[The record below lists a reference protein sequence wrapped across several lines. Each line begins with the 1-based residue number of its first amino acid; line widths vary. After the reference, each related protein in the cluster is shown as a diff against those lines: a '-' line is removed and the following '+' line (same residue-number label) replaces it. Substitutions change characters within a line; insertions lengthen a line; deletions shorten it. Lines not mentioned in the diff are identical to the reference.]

1 MVELPKF
8 GDRLPVELFHVSECN
23 VRYGQPFGLT
33 EKDKKLE
40 ENLKYNQIKES
51 MQARPEGEGYG
62 VYIGKGRLE
71 GRSKYTTHFIYGKEV
86 IINPDI
92 SEEEARIASFI
103 ENNDYLK
110 KSMDPITYGENLNWI
125 VSRSGGKIRATARKL
140 GGISA
145 SGLSEYLTMLQGLP
159 SQKMRDVI
167 RKYEI
172 PFKGKG
178 SSDPHS
184 ALGLAKMKLD
194 KEKLDEL
201 TEVAENGGVQALWQ
215 RIDFMVTGKQ
225 KRGLPKDAY
234 DVDRVT
240 WKKSNKFERKY
251 SDNICKAAKNKKL
264 TKTEYIKMFLINH
277 MKEIEKDAKIS

>member
-1 MVELPKF
+1 MDSPKS
-8 GDRLPVELFHVSECN
+8 GERVPVEMFHVSKCN
-23 VRYGQPFGLT
+23 VRYNEPFGIT
-33 EKDKKLE
+33 KEDQEFKE
-40 ENLKYNQIKES
+40 HLKFNPIRVPME
-51 MQARPEGEGYG
+51 ARPEGDEFG
-62 VYIGKGRLE
+62 VYIGRRRFLAK
-71 GRSKYTTHFIYGKEV
+71 KDYTTHFVVGKDLLIFDV
-86 IINPDI
+86 
-92 SEEEARIASFI
+92 SKEEARESSFI
-103 ENNDYLK
+103 ENNEYLK
-110 KSMDPITYGENLNWI
+110 KNMDSITYAENLNLI
-125 VSRSGGKIRATARKL
+125 ASHSGGKIRATAQRL
-140 GGISA
+140 GISA